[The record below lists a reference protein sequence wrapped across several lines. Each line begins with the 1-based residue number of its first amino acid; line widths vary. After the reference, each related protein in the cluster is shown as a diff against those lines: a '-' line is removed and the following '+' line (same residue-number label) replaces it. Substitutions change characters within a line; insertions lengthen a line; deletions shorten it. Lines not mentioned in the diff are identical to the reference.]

1 MRLVLDEQTY
11 LNFAVEPSLKVVQA
25 YRAKYAWIDECLE
38 ANRRIPWLVHED
50 LEALSQSR
58 EGRAA
63 KHTTG
68 ILFRSLLMHQIE
80 GTALRE
86 TVVRIA
92 ESPTL
97 QSFRRPGMAIRAE
110 TWKLV
115 NEEPAGYAVKRCGVD
130 VSRIRTDTT
139 VIGSNIHYPTD
150 SSLLWDSYR
159 VPARLLR
166 AVRAEKPELC
176 PHRFHDKKARKDLVH
191 VNRCMRSKSRDRQR
205 EMPRRFRRLH
215 DSVLRLQDIAA
226 PLPKAL
232 AGSDNLALLALGVEL
247 THYLPLTRKV
257 CSAAGRSVLK
267 GETVPA
273 SDRVFSIFEEHT
285 ELIKRGKSNK
295 PVESGHAAWPAQ
307 SRSKFITDYEVM
319 EEKIPDA
326 DLLADIAER
335 HKAAFR
341 KYPDGVTAD
350 MGFRAAPEEMT
361 RIQEHVAT
369 VAVPGRGQSRTNISA
384 YRHHFRAGIEGS
396 IPVLKR
402 AFRLSICM
410 YRGFK
415 SFAASVGMAVF
426 CHNLVN
432 LAPKRA
438 PTWQQ
443 LRLRTA
449 KGARKRGRHGTGLP
463 ENARKWFQK

>member
-38 ANRRIPWLVHED
+38 ANRRILWLVHED

-63 KHTTG
+63 KYTTE
-68 ILFRSLLMHQIE
+68 ILFRSLLVHQIE

-86 TVVRIA
+86 TVIRIA
-92 ESPTL
+92 ESATL
-97 QSFRRPGMAIRAE
+97 QSFVRLGTRSVPDFTFLNRAFKAIRAE

-159 VPARLLR
+159 VLSRLLR

-176 PHRFHDKKARKDLVH
+176 PHRFHDKKARKDLVY

-257 CSAAGRSVLK
+257 CRAAERAGLK

-285 ELIKRGKSNK
+285 GLIKRGKSNK

-307 SRSKFITDYEVM
+307 SRSKFITDHEVM

-326 DLLADIAER
+326 DLLGDIAER

-384 YRHHFRAGIEGS
+384 CRHRFRAGIEGS

-438 PTWQQ
+438 PT
-443 LRLRTA
+443 
-449 KGARKRGRHGTGLP
+449 
-463 ENARKWFQK
+463 

>member
-1 MRLVLDEQTY
+1 MRPVLDEQTY

-25 YRAKYAWIDECLE
+25 YRAKYAWIDECLL
-38 ANRRIPWLVHED
+38 ANPNILWLVHED
-50 LEALSQSR
+50 LEGLSQSR
-58 EGRAA
+58 AGRAA
-63 KHTTG
+63 KYTTE
-68 ILFRSLLMHQIE
+68 ILFRSLLVHQIE
-80 GTALRE
+80 KTALRE
-86 TVVRIA
+86 TVIRIA

-97 QSFRRPGMAIRAE
+97 QSFIRLGTRSVPDFTFLNRVFKAIQAE

-115 NEEPAGYAVKRCGVD
+115 NEELAGYAVKHRGVD
-130 VSRIRTDTT
+130 VSRIRADTT
-139 VIGSNIHYPTD
+139 VIESNIHYPTD

-159 VPARLLR
+159 VLSRLLC

-176 PHRFHDKKARKDLVH
+176 PHRFHDKKVKKDLVY
-191 VNRCMRSKSRDRQR
+191 VNRYMRSKSRDRQR
-205 EMPRRFRRLH
+205 EMLRRFRRLH

-232 AGSDNLALLALGVEL
+232 VGSDSLALLSLGVEL
-247 THYLPLTRKV
+247 AHYLPLTRKV
-257 CSAAGRSVLK
+257 CRAAERAGLK

-273 SDRVFSIFEEHT
+273 SDRVFSIFEEHA

-295 PVESGHAAWPAQ
+295 PVEFGHAAWLAQ
-307 SRSKFITDYEVM
+307 TRSKFITDYDVM

-326 DLLADIAER
+326 DLLPDITER

-350 MGFRAAPEEMT
+350 TGFRAPPKEMAD
-361 RIQEHVAT
+361 IQARVAT
-369 VAVPGRGQSRTNISA
+369 VAVPGRGQSRANISA
-384 YRHHFRAGIEGS
+384 YWHHFRAGIEGS
-396 IPVLKR
+396 ISVLKR

-438 PTWQQ
+438 PT
-443 LRLRTA
+443 
-449 KGARKRGRHGTGLP
+449 
-463 ENARKWFQK
+463 